1 MEDLYIYNDKNG
13 GNGRSTVV
21 NYKLVGR
28 ILGILLFI
36 EAGLF
41 VLCTGVSLWYRE
53 SEYIYFVYTI
63 LITLLAGGILFVAG
77 KTARNQLA
85 RRDGY
90 CVVSLSWVLFS
101 LFGLLPYYLSGHIPS
116 ITDAFFETMSGFTTT
131 GATILNDIESLPHS
145 LLFWRSLTQW
155 IGGLGIVFFTIA
167 ILPVFGSDSQQLF
180 LSEATGVTHHKT
192 HPQVQMMARWL
203 WTVYLTLTF
212 VEMILLLLGGMSF
225 FDAVCHSL
233 TSTATGGFST
243 KQDSIAYWNSPF
255 IEYVVAIFMLLSGI
269 NFSLFFKAIKGKP
282 QHLLQDDELH
292 WYLKSIGFITLVI
305 MMALI
310 VKNGYGIE
318 EGFRKA
324 FFQVVSIHTS
334 CGFATDDYMLWPP
347 FTWMLIIVAMLSGGC
362 TGSTGGGIKS
372 ARLLILAHNIK
383 NQFKQI
389 LHPRAVLPIRINHKV
404 IDLQLTATVMTF
416 VTTYFLCIL
425 VGWILLMAMGLG
437 MTEAMSTS
445 VSAMGNVGPGLGAYG
460 PVYSWSAIPDLGK
473 WLLSIMMLIGRLELF
488 GVLLLFYSGLWRNK

>member
-1 MEDLYIYNDKNG
+1 MEDVHIFNDRNG

-41 VLCTGVSLWYRE
+41 IICAGVSLLYHE
-53 SEYIYFVYTI
+53 DEYIHFVYSI
-63 LITLLAGGILFVAG
+63 LITVAAGGIMFVAG
-77 KTARNQLA
+77 RKARHQLA

-101 LFGLLPYYLSGHIPS
+101 LFGMLPFYLSGHIPTV
-116 ITDAFFETMSGFTTT
+116 TDAFFETMSGFTTT
-131 GATILNDIESLPHS
+131 GATILDDIESLPYG

-167 ILPVFGSDSQQLF
+167 ILPIFGSDSQQLF
-180 LSEATGVTHHKT
+180 LSEATGVTHNKT
-192 HPQVQMMARWL
+192 HPQVRFMARWI
-203 WTVYLTLTF
+203 WTVYISLTF
-212 VEMILLLLGGMSF
+212 LETLLLMFGGMNL

-269 NFSLFFKAIKGKP
+269 NFSLYFMALKGKSR
-282 QHLLQDDELH
+282 LLFKDEEVH

-305 MMALI
+305 TIALI
-310 VKNGYGIE
+310 FKNGYGIE
-318 EGFRKA
+318 ESFRKA

-334 CGFATDDYMLWPP
+334 CGFATDDYMQWPP
-347 FTWMLIIVAMLSGGC
+347 FTWMLLIIAMLAGGC

-372 ARLLILAHNIK
+372 ARLLILTRNIK

-389 LHPRAVLPIRINHKV
+389 LHPHAVLPIRVNHQV
-404 IDLQLTATVMTF
+404 IDLQLSATVMAF
-416 VTTYFLCIL
+416 LTTYLLCIL

-437 MTEAMSTS
+437 LTEAMSTS
-445 VSAMGNVGPGLGAYG
+445 VSAMGNVGPGLGAFG
-460 PVYSWSAIPDLGK
+460 PVYSWSAIPAAGK

-488 GVLLLFYSGLWRNK
+488 GVLLLFYRGLWRN